1 MTGSRRRSRLRVAVA
16 SDQSLVSDAVR
27 TALAER
33 GFEPVVLRWPGEVL
47 PRPRQPV
54 RRGPVD
60 VGLLVS
66 ELDRR
71 ARIRAAGLVMRRGS
85 APWAVLTGAPRGP
98 LWGAALEGGAGVVL
112 SSETSLEDVIAT
124 LQRLAHGQTTMPEAD
139 QRVLRA
145 AWDEQRHRDQVLRER
160 AGSLTPREREVLLL
174 LYSGEPVGR
183 IAALFDVSPATV
195 RSQVKSVLRKL
206 EVNSQLAAVAAVR
219 ALLDDAADEVRS

>member
-1 MTGSRRRSRLRVAVA
+1 MAVT
-16 SDQSLVSDAVR
+16 SDQSLVSDAVQ

-33 GFEPVVLRWPGEVL
+33 GFEPVVLRWPGEIL

-66 ELDRR
+66 DLDRR
-71 ARIRAAGLVMRRGS
+71 SRIRAAGLVMRRGTT
-85 APWAVLTGAPRGP
+85 PWAVLTGAPRGP
-98 LWGAALEGGAGVVL
+98 LWGAALESGASVVL
-112 SSETSLEDVIAT
+112 SSETSLEDVITA
-124 LQRLAHGQTTMPEAD
+124 LRRLARGRTAMPEAD
-139 QRVLRA
+139 QRALRA
-145 AWDEQRHRDQVLRER
+145 AWEEQRHRDQVLRER

-174 LYSGEPVGR
+174 LYSGEPVVR

-219 ALLDDAADEVRS
+219 ALLEDAADQVRN

>member
-1 MTGSRRRSRLRVAVA
+1 MAVT

-27 TALAER
+27 AALAER

-47 PRPRQPV
+47 PRPRQPI
-54 RRGPVD
+54 RRRPFD

-66 ELDRR
+66 DLDRR
-71 ARIRAAGLVMRRGS
+71 SRIRAAGLVMQRGS
-85 APWAVLTGAPRGP
+85 VPWAVLTSAPRGP
-98 LWGAALEGGAGVVL
+98 LWGAALESGASVVL
-112 SSETSLEDVIAT
+112 SSETSLENVITA
-124 LQRLAHGQTTMPEAD
+124 LRRLARGRTAMPEED

-145 AWDEQRHRDQVLRER
+145 AWEEQRHRDQELRER
-160 AGSLTPREREVLLL
+160 AALLTPREREVLLL
-174 LYSGEPVGR
+174 LYSGEPVAR

-219 ALLDDAADEVRS
+219 ALLDDAADEVRN

>member
-1 MTGSRRRSRLRVAVA
+1 VAVT
-16 SDQSLVSDAVR
+16 SDQSLVSDAVQ

-33 GFEPVVLRWPGEVL
+33 GFEPVVLRWPGEIL

-66 ELDRR
+66 DLDRR
-71 ARIRAAGLVMRRGS
+71 SRIRAAGLVMRRGTT
-85 APWAVLTGAPRGP
+85 PWAVLTGAPRGP
-98 LWGAALEGGAGVVL
+98 LWGAALESGASVVL
-112 SSETSLEDVIAT
+112 SSETSLEDVITA
-124 LQRLAHGQTTMPEAD
+124 LRRLARGRTAMPEAD
-139 QRVLRA
+139 QRALRT
-145 AWDEQRHRDQVLRER
+145 AWEEQRRRDQVLRER

-174 LYSGEPVGR
+174 LYSGEPVVR

-219 ALLDDAADEVRS
+219 ALLEDAADQVRN